1 VIVLAIETSM
11 GRTSVAL
18 ATGRAGE
25 PVIAKRIEAGQGQA
39 EKLIPL
45 IGALMD
51 EAGVSFAQL
60 DRLAVCVGPGGFSGI
75 RTGVAAARG
84 IGLAAGVPVVGAT
97 SFRTMAHAYEQKSG
111 AAEQYGIAA
120 PAGLGAVYCQ
130 IFAIGEKAL
139 TEIVAL
145 PQAECGAFFAGKA
158 EVLTGPAAATLS
170 EGGLVSL
177 RIAAPGL
184 FPDAA
189 TLAQI
194 APGLD
199 PERDLPVPHY
209 VREADAKPQTGH
221 VIALKAD

>member
-1 VIVLAIETSM
+1 MIVLAIETSM

-18 ATGRAGE
+18 ATGRAGD

-51 EAGVSFAQL
+51 EAGVSFTQL
-60 DRLAVCVGPGGFSGI
+60 NRIAVCVGPGGFSGI

-84 IGLAAGVPVVGAT
+84 IGLAAGVPAVGAT
-97 SFRTMAHAYEQKSG
+97 SFRIMAHAYEQTSG
-111 AAEQYGIAA
+111 AAHPYGIAA
-120 PAGLGAVYCQ
+120 PAGLGAIYCQ
-130 IFAIGEKAL
+130 IFEWGKKAL
-139 TEIVAL
+139 TDIEAL
-145 PQAECGAFFAGKA
+145 PHAECGSFFVGRA
-158 EVLTGPAAATLS
+158 EVLTGPAAASLS

-177 RIAAPGL
+177 RVAAPGL

-189 TLAQI
+189 VLVQI

-199 PERDLPVPHY
+199 PERDLPIPHY
-209 VREADAKPQTGH
+209 VREADAKPQTGRL
-221 VIALKAD
+221 IAIRPD